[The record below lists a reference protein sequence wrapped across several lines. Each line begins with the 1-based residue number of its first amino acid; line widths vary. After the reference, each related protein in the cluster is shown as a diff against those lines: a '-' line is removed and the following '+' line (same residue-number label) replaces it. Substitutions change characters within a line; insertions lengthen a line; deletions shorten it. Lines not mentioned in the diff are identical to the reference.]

1 MSGESLLLEWP
12 DLGPLWLSVK
22 LAAITTL
29 ILLVVGTA
37 IAWWLANTR
46 SRAKPVIQS
55 LVALPIVLPPTVMGF
70 YLLILLGPYGAI
82 GSWWVELTGSTLTFS
97 FTGLVIASCFYSL
110 PFAVQP
116 LQGAF
121 ESMGH
126 KELEAARTL
135 GASPVDAFLS
145 IVVPLS
151 APGFLTALVL
161 SFAHTLGEFGVVL
174 MVGGNIPGETRL
186 ISIAIYDHVESLNY
200 AAAHALSLTLLGFAF
215 LILLTMFLLNRR
227 LLRQ

>member
-1 MSGESLLLEWP
+1 MN
-12 DLGPLWLSVK
+12 LGPLWLSVK

-29 ILLVVGTA
+29 ILLIVGTA

-46 SRAKPVIQS
+46 SRAKPVVQS

-82 GSWWVELTGSTLTFS
+82 GSWWVELTGSSLTFS
-97 FTGLVIASCFYSL
+97 FLGLVIASCFYSL

-116 LQGAF
+116 LQSAF
-121 ESMGH
+121 ESLGRR
-126 KELEAARTL
+126 ELEAAHTL
-135 GASPVDAFLS
+135 GASPADAFFS

-151 APGFLTALVL
+151 APGFLTAIVL

-186 ISIAIYDHVESLNY
+186 ISIAIYDHVESMNY

-215 LILLTMFLLNRR
+215 SILLAMYWLNRR
-227 LLRQ
+227 WLRHD

>member
-1 MSGESLLLEWP
+1 MN
-12 DLGPLWLSVK
+12 LGPLWLSVK

-29 ILLVVGTA
+29 ILLIVGTA

-46 SRAKPVIQS
+46 SRAKPVVQS

-82 GSWWVELTGSTLTFS
+82 GGWWVELTGSALTFS
-97 FTGLVIASCFYSL
+97 FLGLVIASCFYSL

-116 LQGAF
+116 LQSAF
-121 ESMGH
+121 ESLGR

-135 GASPVDAFLS
+135 GASPIDAFFS

-151 APGFLTALVL
+151 APGFLTAIVL

-186 ISIAIYDHVESLNY
+186 ISIAIFDHVESMNY

-215 LILLTMFLLNRR
+215 SVLLAMYWLNRR
-227 LLRQ
+227 WLRHD